1 MGFLENFGGANLL
14 NNAKSSALR
23 TMESGFATFKEAE
36 LRTKLTKD
44 NIETYSILMKF
55 DAMNPKQDGVNSY
68 LRFSQ
73 ANALH
78 RGIKKYSYLFKYEG
92 NEEAN
97 ALAVLASTNVFTEIV
112 DTLPVMEKGA
122 DGIEVEVMKE
132 NQNVMIVDVKTDLP
146 NLRAKYGD
154 DLDFIYTDEAPGY
167 TAYAVRINNAKESA
181 EKWKNALDALIKIE
195 PTYKLKVVEKGS
207 FTEISTITKCNL

>member
-14 NNAKSSALR
+14 TNSKSSALR
-23 TMESGFATFKEAE
+23 TMESGFATFKTAE
-36 LRTKLTKD
+36 LKTKITKD
-44 NIETYSILMKF
+44 DIETYNILMKF

-73 ANALH
+73 ANAL
-78 RGIKKYSYLFKYEG
+78 KKGVDKFSYLFKFEG

-97 ALAVLASTNVFTEIV
+97 KLAELASTNIFTEV
-112 DTLPVMEKGA
+112 LDTLPVMEKGA

-132 NQNVMIVDVKTDLP
+132 NQNVMIVDVRTDLP

-154 DLDFIYTDEAPGY
+154 DLDFIYTDEVKGY
-167 TAYAVRINNAKESA
+167 TAYAVKIVNAKETA
-181 EKWKNALDALIKIE
+181 DKWLLALNALAKTE

-207 FTEISTITKCNL
+207 FTEISTITKCNM

>member
-14 NNAKSSALR
+14 TNSKSSALR
-23 TMESGFATFKEAE
+23 TMESGFATFKTAE
-36 LRTKLTKD
+36 LKTKITKD
-44 NIETYSILMKF
+44 DIETYNILMKF

-73 ANALH
+73 ANAL
-78 RGIKKYSYLFKYEG
+78 KKGVDKFSYLFKFEG

-97 ALAVLASTNVFTEIV
+97 KLAELASTNIFTELL

-167 TAYAVRINNAKESA
+167 TAYAVRINNAKETA
-181 EKWKNALDALIKIE
+181 DKWLLALNALAKTE

-207 FTEISTITKCNL
+207 FTEISTITKCNM

>member
-14 NNAKSSALR
+14 TNSKSSALR
-23 TMESGFATFKEAE
+23 TMESGFATFKTAE
-36 LRTKLTKD
+36 LKTKITKD
-44 NIETYSILMKF
+44 DIETYNILMKF

-73 ANALH
+73 ANAL
-78 RGIKKYSYLFKYEG
+78 KKGVDKFSYLFKFEG

-97 ALAVLASTNVFTEIV
+97 KLAELASTNIFTELL

-167 TAYAVRINNAKESA
+167 TAYAVRINNAKETADKWLSA
-181 EKWKNALDALIKIE
+181 LSALAKTE

-207 FTEISTITKCNL
+207 FTEISTITKCNM